1 MSLGLA
7 RAVVD
12 TYILLKIEEERGV
25 WGRMDMCICIYIYI
39 YIYIYM
45 ADSLYCPPEAA
56 TTLLIDFS
64 LI

>member
-12 TYILLKIEEERGV
+12 KYFLLKIEEERGV
-25 WGRMDMCICIYIYI
+25 WRRMDMCIYI

>member
-12 TYILLKIEEERGV
+12 KYFLLKIEEERGV
-25 WGRMDMCICIYIYI
+25 WRRMDMCI